1 MNKRVLGGAVAAA
14 ALLAV
19 LIGAVVFTEWDDYK
33 TNDSPEG
40 IPFDNVVDE
49 DGNID
54 QGSLNYALFE
64 EYGPLL
70 LIVALLMFGA
80 MLGGICIAKEEVEN
94 DDSN

>member
-1 MNKRVLGGAVAAA
+1 MNKRALAGAVTAA

-19 LIGAVVFTEWDDYK
+19 LIGAIVLTEWDDHV
-33 TNDSPEG
+33 TNDSPED

-49 DGNID
+49 NGDID
-54 QGSLNYALFE
+54 RGSLNYALFE

-80 MLGGICIAKEEVEN
+80 MVGGICIAKEEVEN
-94 DDSN
+94 DDSD